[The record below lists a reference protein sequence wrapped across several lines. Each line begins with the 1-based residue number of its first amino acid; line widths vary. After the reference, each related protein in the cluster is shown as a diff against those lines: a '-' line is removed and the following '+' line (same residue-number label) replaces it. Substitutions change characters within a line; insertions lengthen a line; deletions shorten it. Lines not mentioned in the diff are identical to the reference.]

1 MKKINILI
9 VVILGLIG
17 FTSCDDTRGPIISSA
32 ALSGNMTFKLNQPQY
47 SNLTY
52 VLDNANAD
60 LDMDSLTC
68 VQPAYGFTAAV
79 TYTTQVS
86 FSSTFAA
93 GTFQSLATT
102 VNGEK
107 VRINTKEMDKA
118 MIALYGGVLPTP
130 LVTKDVYVRL
140 QAFISDASTTPVS
153 KDTIVKPIYS
163 NSIKIKI
170 LPYVLP
176 LFPYTEI
183 APRLWYIVGLDGIW
197 NNSVAGVGTSL
208 IPLSISDGKK
218 YNLSGDGEFIY
229 TGYFKA
235 SVGFKILRNIGD
247 WAADIWGMTGTNYVY
262 NGGGNI
268 NVPADGYYKITMNSI
283 DKTLKI
289 VPVIIT
295 PVTFN
300 AIGIIGAFNSWGAD
314 VALTGNASA
323 SNHFWSTSTFTLTA
337 DSQLKLRANA
347 AWDTNWG
354 TGGTSS
360 GPGEAKYSFVGLGV
374 NSGQNMIE
382 TTGTYTVM
390 FNDIDACYFFI
401 KK

>member
-17 FTSCDDTRGPIISSA
+17 FTSCEDTRGPVISSA
-32 ALSGNMTFKLNQPQY
+32 ALDGSMTFKLNQPQY
-47 SNLTY
+47 SNMTY

-86 FSSTFAA
+86 FGSTFAA
-93 GTFQSLATT
+93 GSYQTLATT
-102 VNGEK
+102 INGEK

-118 MIALYGGVLPTP
+118 IIALYGGVLPTP
-130 LVTKDVYVRL
+130 LVTKDVYIRL
-140 QAFISDASTTPVS
+140 KAFVSDASTTPIS
-153 KDTIVKPIYS
+153 KDTIVKPLYS
-163 NSIKIKI
+163 NAIKIKI

-176 LFPYTEI
+176 LFPYTEV
-183 APRLWYIVGLDGIW
+183 APRLWYIVGLDGVW
-197 NNSVAGVGTSL
+197 NNSASGVGTSL
-208 IPLSISDGKK
+208 IPLSIQEGKK

-247 WAADIWGMTGTNYVY
+247 WGNDIWGMTGSNYVY
-262 NGGGNI
+262 NGGDNI
-268 NVPADGYYKITMNSI
+268 KVPSDGYYKITMNSI

-289 VPVIIT
+289 L
-295 PVTFN
+295 PVTISPTVFN
-300 AIGIIGAFNSWGAD
+300 SISIIGAFNGWAAD
-314 VALTGNASA
+314 VALTGNTSA
-323 SNHFWSTSTFTLTA
+323 SKHFWSTTFTLAA
-337 DSQLKLRANA
+337 DSQLKLRANND
-347 AWDTNWG
+347 WGTNWG
-354 TGGTSS
+354 SGGSS
-360 GPGEAKYSFVGLGV
+360 DGNSVYSTMGVGV
-374 NSGQNMIE
+374 NGGKNLIE

>member
-9 VVILGLIG
+9 VVILVFIG
-17 FTSCDDTRGPIISSA
+17 FTSCEDTRGPVISSA
-32 ALSGNMTFKLNQPQY
+32 ALNGSLTFKLNQPQY

-86 FSSTFAA
+86 FSSTFIA
-93 GTFQSLATT
+93 GSFQSLPTT
-102 VNGEK
+102 INGEK

-118 MIALYGGVLPTP
+118 IIALYGGVLPTP
-130 LVTKDVYVRL
+130 LVTKNVYIRL
-140 QAFISDASTTPVS
+140 QAFISDASTTPIA
-153 KDTIVKPIYS
+153 KDTIVKPLYS
-163 NSIKIKI
+163 NSIKIMI

-176 LFPYTEI
+176 LFPYTEVT
-183 APRLWYIVGLDGIW
+183 PRLWYIVGLDGVW
-197 NNSVAGVGTSL
+197 NNSASGVGTSL
-208 IPLSISDGKK
+208 IPLSIQEGKK

-235 SVGFKILRNIGD
+235 SAGFKILRNIGD
-247 WAADIWGMTGTNYVY
+247 WNNDIWGMTGSSYVY

-268 NVPADGYYKITMNSI
+268 NVPSDGYYKITMNSI
-283 DKTLKI
+283 DKSLKI
-289 VPVIIT
+289 DPVTIT
-295 PVTFN
+295 PASYN

-314 VALTGNASA
+314 VALAANTSA
-323 SNHFWSTSTFTLTA
+323 SNHFWSTTFTLTA
-337 DSQLKLRANA
+337 DSQLKLRANG

-354 TGGTSS
+354 TGGPS
-360 GPGEAKYSFVGLGV
+360 GGAGDPTYSAMGVGV
-374 NSGQNMIE
+374 NGGQNMIE
-382 TTGTYTVM
+382 TAGNYTVM

>member
-9 VVILGLIG
+9 VVILGFIG
-17 FTSCDDTRGPIISSA
+17 FTSCTDTRGPVINSA
-32 ALSGNMTFKLNQPQY
+32 ALNGSMTFKLNQPQY
-47 SNLTY
+47 SNMTY

-68 VQPAYGFTAAV
+68 VQPDYGFTAAV

-86 FSSTFAA
+86 FGSTF
-93 GTFQSLATT
+93 TT
-102 VNGEK
+102 GSYQNLPTTINGEK
-107 VRINTKEMDKA
+107 VRVNTKEMDKA
-118 MIALYGGVLPTP
+118 IIALYGGSLPNP
-130 LVTKDVYVRL
+130 VVTKDVYIRL
-140 QAFISDASTTPVS
+140 QAFISDASTTPIA
-153 KDTIVKPIYS
+153 KDTIVKPLYS
-163 NSIKIKI
+163 NAIKIKI

-176 LFPYTEI
+176 LFPYTEVT
-183 APRLWYIVGLDGIW
+183 PRLWYIVGLDGIW
-197 NNSVAGVGTSL
+197 NNSVSGVGTSL
-208 IPLSISDGKK
+208 IPLSIQEGKK

-235 SVGFKILRNIGD
+235 SQGFKILRNISD
-247 WAADIWGMTGTNYVY
+247 WGSDIWGMTGSSYVY

-268 NVPADGYYKITMNSI
+268 SVASDGYYKITMNSI

-289 VPVIIT
+289 VPVTISPASYT
-295 PVTFN
+295 L
-300 AIGIIGAFNSWGAD
+300 IGIIGAFNSWGAD
-314 VALTGNASA
+314 VAMTANTSA
-323 SNHFWSTSTFTLTA
+323 SNHFWSTTFTLSA

-347 AWDTNWG
+347 DWGTNWG
-354 TGGTSS
+354 TGGSTD
-360 GPGEAKYSFVGLGV
+360 GNAVYSAMGVGV
-374 NSGQNMIE
+374 NGGKNMIE

>member
-9 VVILGLIG
+9 VVLLAFIG
-17 FTSCDDTRGPIISSA
+17 FTSCEDTRGPVISSA
-32 ALSGNMTFKLNQPQY
+32 ALDGSMSFKLNQPVY
-47 SNLTY
+47 SNMTY

-86 FSSTFAA
+86 FSSTFTK
-93 GTFQSLATT
+93 GTFQSLPTT
-102 VNGEK
+102 INGEK
-107 VRINTKEMDKA
+107 VRVNTKEMDKA
-118 MIALYGGVLPTP
+118 IIALYGGALPTP
-130 LVTKDVYVRL
+130 LVTKDVYLRL
-140 QAFISDASTTPVS
+140 QAFISDASTSPIA
-153 KDTIVKPIYS
+153 KDTIVKPLYS
-163 NSIKIKI
+163 NAIKIKV

-183 APRLWYIVGLDGIW
+183 TPRLWYIVGLDGVW

-208 IPLSISDGKK
+208 IPLSVQEGKK

-247 WAADIWGMTGTNYVY
+247 WAADVWGMTGTNYIY

-268 NVPADGYYKITMNSI
+268 NLPSDGYYRITMNSI

-289 VPVIIT
+289 DPVTIT
-295 PVTFN
+295 PATYT
-300 AIGIIGAFNSWGAD
+300 AIGIIGAFNGWGAD
-314 VALTGNASA
+314 VALTANTSA
-323 SNHFWSTSTFTLTA
+323 SKHFWSTSFTLTA
-337 DSQLKLRANA
+337 DSQLKLRANGS
-347 AWDTNWG
+347 WDTNWG
-354 TGGTSS
+354 TGGSS
-360 GPGEAKYSFVGLGV
+360 DGNSVYSSMGVGV
-374 NSGQNMIE
+374 NSGKNMIE
-382 TTGTYTVM
+382 TTGNYTVM

>member
-1 MKKINILI
+1 MKKVYILI

-17 FTSCDDTRGPIISSA
+17 FTSCDDTRGPVISSS
-32 ALSGNMTFKLNQPQY
+32 ALDGSLTFKLNQPQY
-47 SNLTY
+47 SNMTY
-52 VLDNANAD
+52 VLENGNAD

-79 TYTTQVS
+79 TYSTQVS
-86 FSSTFAA
+86 FSSNFVK
-93 GTFQSLATT
+93 GSYQSLPTT
-102 VNGEK
+102 INGEK

-130 LVTKDVYVRL
+130 LATKDVYIRL
-140 QAFISDASTTPVS
+140 QAFISDASTTPIV
-153 KDTIVKPIYS
+153 KDTIVKPLYS
-163 NSIKIKI
+163 NAIKIKV

-176 LFPYTEI
+176 LFPYTEV
-183 APRLWYIVGLDGIW
+183 APRLWYIVGLDGVW
-197 NNSVAGVGTSL
+197 NNSVSGVGTSL
-208 IPLSISDGKK
+208 IPLSIQEGKK

-247 WAADIWGMTGTNYVY
+247 WANDIWGMTGSSYVY

-268 NVPADGYYKITMNSI
+268 NVPSDGYYKITMNSI

-289 VPVIIT
+289 VPVSIT
-295 PVTFN
+295 PTTFN
-300 AIGIIGAFNSWGAD
+300 AISIIGAFNGWGAD
-314 VALTGNASA
+314 VNLTANVSA
-323 SNHFWSTSTFTLTA
+323 SKHFWSTTFTLTA

-347 AWDTNWG
+347 DWGTNWG
-354 TGGTSS
+354 SGGSS
-360 GPGEAKYSFVGLGV
+360 DGNSVYSAMGVGVLG
-374 NSGQNMIE
+374 GKNMVE